1 MLDACLILAKSTWGD
16 ITKMDPDIILKTPPA
31 INKLSLCFST
41 FLLASAAESVWEL
54 DWLQGHHSWLS
65 PVSHRMLA
73 LTPYREGSTS
83 ELWRP
88 SLLTPESV
96 LK

>member
-31 INKLSLCFST
+31 INKLSLCLST
-41 FLLASAAESVWEL
+41 FPLASAAESVWEL

-65 PVSHRMLA
+65 PMSHRMLA

-88 SLLTPESV
+88 SLPTPESA